1 MADPPPNVKTS
12 ASATAVKQSYVLF
25 ATDPQ
30 KGQKKGDREFLWT
43 CHLYIAAH
51 QQSKKNY

>member
-12 ASATAVKQSYVLF
+12 ASATAVKQRYVLF

-30 KGQKKGDREFLWT
+30 KGQNKGDREFLWT
-43 CHLYIAAH
+43 CHLYVAAH
-51 QQSKKNY
+51 QQRKKNH

>member
-12 ASATAVKQSYVLF
+12 ASATAAKQRYVLF

-30 KGQKKGDREFLWT
+30 KGQKKGDRKFLWT
-43 CHLYIAAH
+43 CHLVAAH
-51 QQSKKNY
+51 QQRKKNH